1 MMLSRS
7 WKSLEEVFAFAFA
20 FVFVFVF
27 VFAFAFVSACAFA
40 FQNHVTNQVLSI
52 QYYDKVN

>member
-20 FVFVFVF
+20 FVFA
-27 VFAFAFVSACAFA
+27 FAFAFVSACAFA
-40 FQNHVTNQVLSI
+40 FQTHVTNQVLSI